1 MYLDILI
8 AVILIFAIIE
18 GLKDGFL
25 LQFFLIFGIF
35 IDFLIAQK
43 FTPVVMEKLAI
54 NSNESNYLLTY
65 IGVFITSYFIIAI
78 LMFFIG
84 IVLKNQNK
92 GFLSRG
98 LGGVFGLVK
107 GVIIS
112 LIVLF
117 IFNYAAQKYT
127 TLKKY
132 GSDSKVNEIFLNKSY
147 YLEEYL
153 PKELKAE
160 LNYIKGKELVEK
172 YFNKMF

>member
-8 AVILIFAIIE
+8 IVILIFAVIE

-25 LQFFLIFGIF
+25 LQFFSIFGIF
-35 IDFLIAQK
+35 IDFIIAQK
-43 FTPVVMEKLAI
+43 FTPIVIEKLAMS
-54 NSNESNYLLTY
+54 NSESNYLLTY
-65 IGVFITSYFIIAI
+65 IGVFIISYFVIAV

-84 IVLKNQNK
+84 IILKNQNN

-98 LGGVFGLVK
+98 LGGVFGLAK
-107 GVIIS
+107 GLVVS

-117 IFNYAAQKYT
+117 IFNYASQKYT
-127 TLKKY
+127 VLKKY
-132 GSDSKVNEIFLNKSY
+132 GADSKTNGVFLKKSHY
-147 YLEEYL
+147 IEEYL
-153 PKELKAE
+153 PKELKSE

>member
-25 LQFFLIFGIF
+25 LQFFSIFGIF
-35 IDFLIAQK
+35 IDFVIAQK
-43 FTPVVMEKLAI
+43 FTPIVIEKLAMS
-54 NSNESNYLLTY
+54 NNESNYLLTY
-65 IGVFITSYFIIAI
+65 IGVFMASYFVIAI
-78 LMFFIG
+78 LMFFMGVI
-84 IVLKNQNK
+84 LKNQDK
-92 GFLSRG
+92 GFLSRM
-98 LGGVFGLVK
+98 LGGVFGFIK
-107 GVIIS
+107 GLIVA

-127 TLKKY
+127 VLKKY
-132 GSDSKVNEIFLNKSY
+132 GTDSKANGVFLKETHY
-147 YLEEYL
+147 IEEYL
-153 PKELKAE
+153 PKELKSE

>member
-8 AVILIFAIIE
+8 AVILIFAVIE

-25 LQFFLIFGIF
+25 LQFFSIFGIF
-35 IDFLIAQK
+35 IDFIIAQK
-43 FTPVVMEKLAI
+43 LTPVVMEKLTI
-54 NSNESNYLLTY
+54 NNNEGNFLLTY
-65 IGVFITSYFIIAI
+65 IGVFIASYFVIAI

-84 IVLKNQNK
+84 IILKNQNR

-107 GVIIS
+107 GLVVSII
-112 LIVLF
+112 ILF

-127 TLKKY
+127 ALKKY
-132 GSDSKVNEIFLNKSY
+132 GTESKANEVFLEKSY

-153 PKELKAE
+153 PKELKSE
-160 LNYIKGKELVEK
+160 LDYIKGKELVEK